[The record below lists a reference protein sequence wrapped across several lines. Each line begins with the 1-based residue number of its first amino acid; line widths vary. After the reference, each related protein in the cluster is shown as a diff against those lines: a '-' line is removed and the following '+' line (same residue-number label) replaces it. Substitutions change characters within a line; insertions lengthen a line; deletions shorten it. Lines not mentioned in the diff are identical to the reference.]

1 MKEKVSLTDASYKAL
16 YNDAKRRKLSIDEL
30 LEIIIKREYK
40 LK

>member
-1 MKEKVSLTDASYKAL
+1 MKQVSLTDALYKEL
-16 YNDAKRRKLSIDEL
+16 HNDAKRRKLSIDEL

>member
-1 MKEKVSLTDASYKAL
+1 MKQVSLTDILYKTL
-16 YNDAKRRKLSIDEL
+16 CNDAKRRKLSIDEL

>member
-1 MKEKVSLTDASYKAL
+1 MKQVSLADASYKAL

>member
-1 MKEKVSLTDASYKAL
+1 MKQVSLTDASYKAL